1 MHLPLSKVRKAIALR
16 FPSDSIR
23 ITVFWAKSHVQMV
36 HMRGIWACKSRTSG
50 EYSRKRSPK
59 EALSLYLR
67 YSWDRGTVLLTST
80 GLPLASVPYM
90 RQITWVVSSKL
101 TPTG

>member
-23 ITVFWAKSHVQMV
+23 ITVFLAKSHVQMV

-50 EYSRKRSPK
+50 EYSRKRPPK
-59 EALSLYLR
+59 EALFA
-67 YSWDRGTVLLTST
+67 LLAVFLGQGH
-80 GLPLASVPYM
+80 GLAHIHRIAVGVGAVNAADHM
-90 RQITWVVSSKL
+90 GGIQ
-101 TPTG
+101 